1 MRSEFLAGLADLA
14 DRDSRVIL
22 LTADLGFG
30 AVEVFADRH
39 PGRFMNLGVA
49 EQAMIGVATG
59 LAEGGFIPYCY
70 SIASFAVARPFE
82 FLRNG
87 PIVHRLP
94 VRLIGIGPGMDYS
107 HDGITHFALEDVGM
121 LLNQP
126 NTKIIAP
133 KDSLSAGAFGMA
145 GTDYPGLVYYRLARS
160 APDVEAG
167 GPEGR
172 FEADC
177 LVLSLGDAAG
187 VALEIT
193 EDLRLRGA
201 PRVQHIA
208 VEELGPAQLDSLA
221 RKIAVSPAKVVV
233 TAESHYLRGGFGS
246 ALSDALCAL
255 RWRGNVVKW
264 GVARPPTEGLGSLR
278 YMIEQYC
285 PAIGDIGAEVMR
297 SLPVEVSS

>member
-14 DRDSRVIL
+14 DRDPRVML

-39 PGRFMNLGVA
+39 PQRFMNLGVA

-107 HDGITHFALEDVGM
+107 HDGITHFALEDVGI

-133 KDSLSAGAFGMA
+133 RDSLSAGAFGMA
-145 GTDYPGLVYYRLARS
+145 GTDYPGLVYYRLARN
-160 APDVEAG
+160 APFVEAG
-167 GPEGR
+167 GPEES
-172 FEADC
+172 FDAAC
-177 LVLSLGDAAG
+177 LILSLGDAAG
-187 VALEIT
+187 VAREIA
-193 EDLRLRGA
+193 EDLGRRGVLRV
-201 PRVQHIA
+201 RHIA
-208 VEELGPAQLDSLA
+208 VEELDPAQLDSLA
-221 RKIAVSPAKVVV
+221 KKIAASPAEVVV

-246 ALSDALCAL
+246 ALSDALCAV
-255 RWRGNVVKW
+255 RWRGSVVKW
-264 GVARPPTEGLGSLR
+264 GVARPPTESLGSLR
-278 YMIEQYC
+278 YMVDQYC
-285 PAIGDIGAEVMR
+285 PAIGDIGDEVIRSLNAEV
-297 SLPVEVSS
+297 SL